1 MGKWLRR
8 VLFGAAAV
16 AGGLVGLLIVI
27 VIVAGLL
34 YRDPARALTPAGE
47 PRGASLYVTMADGTR
62 IAATVWL
69 PADLRPGE
77 RVPTLIKGTPYWR
90 GGALTFLGRAATQL
104 GAPVLQDEPDVGI
117 LNARRYAVVN
127 VDTRGTGASFGHQDI
142 LLDDPEVQDF
152 GEIIDWSARQ
162 PWSNGRVGAYGFS
175 YRGMLAVSMASLGR
189 PALKAIA
196 PSFDF
201 TDLYQTIYPGGVFS
215 ETFLRKWGGQ
225 TARLNRGELPCEGVC
240 RWLVAGPRPVDADR
254 DGALLRAAIA
264 EHARNYDV
272 FACARRAPWRDS
284 PVCTSGKTE
293 AQVSEL
299 GRRDGV
305 QRSNVPMYVTA
316 GWFDATSPAEVL
328 HRVSTFSNA
337 QQVVIGAISHG
348 GFMSTDPFAPPTA
361 EVDPPYGRQIGE
373 MADFFDRYLRA
384 QSQPGPSSVR
394 YQVLNGGGWRTAPTW
409 PPPGAAPQRFYA
421 GPGGSLSTA
430 EPSQDGADAYAVD
443 FSAGSGP
450 LSRYQ
455 SPVDL
460 SQTGYPDRASA
471 DRKLLTYT
479 SAPQTEDLLVA
490 GDPEADLAIA
500 SSAPDG
506 VVIVYLEDVLPNGRV
521 VYLTEGVLRLAA
533 RKISP
538 TPVGADPLHSYLS
551 ADAAPMTP
559 GRAEPVRIALSPIA
573 FVLHK
578 GERLRLAIAG
588 ADADNFERIPTAGP
602 ETLNV
607 SRTRA
612 APSFIDVPTVSLQ
625 EVAARA
631 LASNRGP

>member
-1 MGKWLRR
+1 LLG
-8 VLFGAAAV
+8 V
-16 AGGLVGLLIVI
+16 AGLVVLLIAV
-27 VIVAGLL
+27 VVAAGLL
-34 YRDPARALTPAGE
+34 YRDPDQTLTPAGQ
-47 PRGASLYVTMADGTR
+47 PRGASVYLTMRDGTR

-69 PADLRPGE
+69 PPDLRPGE
-77 RVPTLIKGTPYWR
+77 RVPALIKGTPYWR
-90 GGALTFLGRAATQL
+90 AGALTFLGKAATEL
-104 GAPVLQDEPDVGI
+104 GAPVLQDEPDVAI
-117 LNARRYAVVN
+117 LNARRYAVVA
-127 VDTRGTGASFGHQDI
+127 VDTRGTGASFGRQNI

-152 GEIIDWSARQ
+152 GEIVDWSARQ

-201 TDLYQTIYPGGVFS
+201 TDLYHTTYPGGVFS

-225 TARLNRGELPCEGVC
+225 TAALNRGEPPCPGVC
-240 RWLVAGPRPVDADR
+240 RWLVAGPKPADADR
-254 DGALLRAAIA
+254 DGALLRAALA

-284 PVCTSGKTE
+284 AICASGKTIT
-293 AQVSEL
+293 QVSEL
-299 GRRDGV
+299 ARRDGV
-305 QRSNVPMYVTA
+305 QQSNVPVYVTA

-328 HRVSTFSNA
+328 QRVSAFSNP

-348 GFMSTDPFAPPTA
+348 GFMSTDPFAPPKA
-361 EVDPPYGRQIGE
+361 GVDPPYGRQIGE
-373 MADFFDRYLRA
+373 MADFFDRYLR
-384 QSQPGPSSVR
+384 SDNKPGPSSVR
-394 YQVLNGGGWRTAPTW
+394 YRVLNGDGWRTVPAW
-409 PPPGAAPQRFYA
+409 PPPGAVAQRFYA
-421 GPGGSLSTA
+421 GSGGSLSTA
-430 EPSQDGADAYAVD
+430 APAQDGSDAYPVD

-460 SQTGYPDRASA
+460 TQTGYPDRASA

-490 GDPEADLAIA
+490 GDPEADLTIA

-506 VVIVYLEDVLPNGRV
+506 MVIVYLEDVLPNGRV

-533 RKISP
+533 RKIS
-538 TPVGADPLHSYLS
+538 TAPVGADPLHSYLG
-551 ADAAPMTP
+551 ADAAPMP
-559 GRAEPVRIALSPIA
+559 HGRAEPVKIALSPIA

-578 GERLRLAIAG
+578 GERLRLAVAG
-588 ADADNFERIPTAGP
+588 ADADNLERIPAAGA
-602 ETLNV
+602 ETLDV
-607 SRTRA
+607 GRTRA
-612 APSFIDVPTVSLQ
+612 APSFIDVPTLPLR
-625 EVAARA
+625 EVAAPS
-631 LASNRGP
+631 LASIRTP